1 MNMNKKTIITVLFAL
16 VALVGQGQEVKRV
29 AASPEDFMEHMAL
42 CGYEVYTY
50 DISSL
55 RDSVSGFTI
64 VIREYNQQGMIDIS
78 SLRDSVSGF
87 TIVIREYNQQG
98 MIDEKKLYGF
108 RTKTM
113 ISDFN
118 EQDQKSIY
126 EEKDGDD
133 MERGIYRLS
142 KTLSIG
148 FSPIQSDSIETI
160 TLRSSRCDASP
171 WKLTLKPIP
180 GAPQTIY
187 RYQKAP
193 YQPNS
198 FSLDTF
204 IPLVFYG
211 SFWWDEQA
219 KGWRFCG
226 ETELTEEKAKTS
238 DYFKY
243 CPHYYIIGA
252 VFHK

>member
-1 MNMNKKTIITVLFAL
+1 MNMNKQTIITAMLAL
-16 VALVGQGQEVKRV
+16 VAMAGQGQTIKRV
-29 AASPEDFMEHMAL
+29 EASLEDFMEHMAMY
-42 CGYEVYTY
+42 GYEVFTY
-50 DISSL
+50 
-55 RDSVSGFTI
+55 
-64 VIREYNQQGMIDIS
+64 DIS

-142 KTLSIG
+142 KSLSIG

-160 TLRSSRCDASP
+160 TLRSSRNDASP
-171 WKLTLKPIP
+171 WKLILKPIP
-180 GAPQTIY
+180 GAPQTVY

-193 YQPNS
+193 YQPTS

-211 SFWWDEQA
+211 SFWWDEQS

>member
-1 MNMNKKTIITVLFAL
+1 MNKKTIITILLAL
-16 VALVGQGQEVKRV
+16 VAMAGQGQTIKRV
-29 AASPEDFMEHMAL
+29 EASLEDFMEHMAMY
-42 CGYEVYTY
+42 GYEVFTY
-50 DISSL
+50 
-55 RDSVSGFTI
+55 
-64 VIREYNQQGMIDIS
+64 DIS

-142 KTLSIG
+142 KSLSIG

-160 TLRSSRCDASP
+160 TLRSSRNDASP
-171 WKLTLKPIP
+171 WELMLKPIP

-187 RYQKAP
+187 RYQRVP
-193 YQPNS
+193 YQPTS
-198 FSLDTF
+198 FSLATF

-226 ETELTEEKAKTS
+226 DTELTEEKAKTS
-238 DYFKY
+238 EYFKY

>member
-1 MNMNKKTIITVLFAL
+1 MEKEFIITILLTL
-16 VALVGQGQEVKRV
+16 VAVAGQGQELKIDDQGELKSDVRSGSQIKRV
-29 AASPEDFMEHMAL
+29 TASLEDFMEHMAMY
-42 CGYEVYTY
+42 GYDVYTY

-55 RDSVSGFTI
+55 RDSASGFTI
-64 VIREYNQQGMIDIS
+64 VIREYDQQK
-78 SLRDSVSGF
+78 
-87 TIVIREYNQQG
+87 

-142 KTLSIG
+142 KILSIG

-160 TLRSSRCDASP
+160 TLRSSRNDGSP
-171 WKLTLKPIP
+171 WKLKLKPIP
-180 GAPQTIY
+180 GAPQTVY
-187 RYQKAP
+187 RYQRVP
-193 YQPNS
+193 YQPTS

-211 SFWWDEQA
+211 SFWWDEQS

-226 ETELTEEKAKTS
+226 DTELTEEKAKTS
-238 DYFKY
+238 EYFKY

>member
-1 MNMNKKTIITVLFAL
+1 MKKKTIITTLLAL
-16 VALVGQGQEVKRV
+16 VWVTGQGQEIKRV
-29 AASPEDFMEHMAL
+29 TATPEDFMEHMAMY
-42 CGYEVYTY
+42 GYEVFTY

-55 RDSVSGFTI
+55 RDSASGFTI
-64 VIREYNQQGMIDIS
+64 VIREFDHQK
-78 SLRDSVSGF
+78 
-87 TIVIREYNQQG
+87 

-142 KTLSIG
+142 KTLAIG
-148 FSPIQSDSIETI
+148 FSPVLSDSIETI
-160 TLRSSRCDASP
+160 TLQSSRNDAAP
-171 WKLTLKPIP
+171 WKLTLKPITEASP
-180 GAPQTIY
+180 TVY
-187 RYQKAP
+187 RYQRVP
-193 YQPNS
+193 YQPTS
-198 FSLDTF
+198 FSIDTF

-219 KGWRFCG
+219 KGIRFCG
-226 ETELTEEKAKTS
+226 DTELTDEKSKTS
-238 DYFKY
+238 EYFKY
-243 CPHYYIIGA
+243 CPHYYIIGT

>member
-1 MNMNKKTIITVLFAL
+1 MNKRTIITALLAL
-16 VALVGQGQEVKRV
+16 VALAGQGQELKIDVRSGSQSQIKRV
-29 AASPEDFMEHMAL
+29 ATTSDDFMEHMAMY
-42 CGYEVYTY
+42 GYEVFTY

-64 VIREYNQQGMIDIS
+64 VIREFDHQK
-78 SLRDSVSGF
+78 
-87 TIVIREYNQQG
+87 

-113 ISDFN
+113 ISEFN

-142 KTLSIG
+142 KTLSVG
-148 FSPIQSDSIETI
+148 FSPVQSDSVETI
-160 TLRSSRCDASP
+160 TLRASRTDASP
-171 WKLTLKPIP
+171 WKLTLKPIA
-180 GAPQTIY
+180 GAPQTVY
-187 RYQKAP
+187 RYQNVP
-193 YQPNS
+193 YQPMTYA
-198 FSLDTF
+198 LDTF

-211 SFWWDEQA
+211 SFWWDKDA

-226 ETELTEEKAKTS
+226 DTELTEEKAKTS

-243 CPHYYIIGA
+243 CPNYYIIGA
-252 VFHK
+252 IFHN

>member
-1 MNMNKKTIITVLFAL
+1 MKKKTIITTLLAL
-16 VALVGQGQEVKRV
+16 VWVTGQGQEIKRV
-29 AASPEDFMEHMAL
+29 TATPEDFMEHMAMY
-42 CGYEVYTY
+42 GYEVFTY

-55 RDSVSGFTI
+55 RDSASGFTI
-64 VIREYNQQGMIDIS
+64 VIREFDHQK
-78 SLRDSVSGF
+78 
-87 TIVIREYNQQG
+87 

-142 KTLSIG
+142 KTLSVG

-160 TLRSSRCDASP
+160 TLRSSRNDASP

-180 GAPQTIY
+180 GAPQTVY

-193 YQPNS
+193 YQPTS

-219 KGWRFCG
+219 KGIRFCG
-226 ETELTEEKAKTS
+226 DTELTEEKAKTS
-238 DYFKY
+238 EYFKF
-243 CPHYYIIGA
+243 CPYYYIIGV

>member
-1 MNMNKKTIITVLFAL
+1 MNMNKQTIITILLALFA
-16 VALVGQGQEVKRV
+16 VAGQGQTIKRV
-29 AASPEDFMEHMAL
+29 TATPEDFMEHMAMY
-42 CGYEVYTY
+42 GYEVFTY
-50 DISSL
+50 
-55 RDSVSGFTI
+55 
-64 VIREYNQQGMIDIS
+64 DIS

-142 KTLSIG
+142 KSLSIG

-160 TLRSSRCDASP
+160 TLRSSRNDASP
-171 WKLTLKPIP
+171 WKLILKPIP
-180 GAPQTIY
+180 GAPQTVY

-193 YQPNS
+193 YQPTS

-211 SFWWDEQA
+211 SFWWDEQS
-219 KGWRFCG
+219 KGWRYWR
-226 ETELTEEKAKTS
+226 S
-238 DYFKY
+238 I
-243 CPHYYIIGA
+243 P
-252 VFHK
+252 

>member
-1 MNMNKKTIITVLFAL
+1 MNKQTIITAMLAL
-16 VALVGQGQEVKRV
+16 VAMAGQGQTIKRV
-29 AASPEDFMEHMAL
+29 EASLEDFMEHMAMY
-42 CGYEVYTY
+42 GYEVFTY
-50 DISSL
+50 
-55 RDSVSGFTI
+55 
-64 VIREYNQQGMIDIS
+64 DIS

-142 KTLSIG
+142 KSLSIG

-160 TLRSSRCDASP
+160 TLRSSRNDASP
-171 WKLTLKPIP
+171 WKLMLKPIP

-193 YQPNS
+193 YQPTS

>member
-1 MNMNKKTIITVLFAL
+1 MNVNKKTIITILLAL
-16 VALVGQGQEVKRV
+16 VAMAGHGQELKIDDQGELEIDVRSGSQSQIKRV
-29 AASPEDFMEHMAL
+29 SASLEDFMEHMAMY
-42 CGYEVYTY
+42 GYDVYTY

-55 RDSVSGFTI
+55 RDSASGFTI
-64 VIREYNQQGMIDIS
+64 VIREYDQQK
-78 SLRDSVSGF
+78 
-87 TIVIREYNQQG
+87 

-118 EQDQKSIY
+118 KQDQKNIY

-160 TLRSSRCDASP
+160 TLRSSRNDAAP
-171 WKLTLKPIP
+171 WKLTLKPITEASP
-180 GAPQTIY
+180 TVY
-187 RYQKAP
+187 RYQRVP
-193 YQPNS
+193 YQPTS

-211 SFWWDEQA
+211 SFWWDEQS
-219 KGWRFCG
+219 KGIRFCG
-226 ETELTEEKAKTS
+226 DTELTEEKAKTS
-238 DYFKY
+238 EYFEF

>member
-1 MNMNKKTIITVLFAL
+1 MNKKSIITAMLAL
-16 VALVGQGQEVKRV
+16 VAMAGQGQTIKRV
-29 AASPEDFMEHMAL
+29 EASLEDFMEHMAMY
-42 CGYEVYTY
+42 GYEVFTY

-55 RDSVSGFTI
+55 RDSASGFTI
-64 VIREYNQQGMIDIS
+64 VIREYDH
-78 SLRDSVSGF
+78 R
-87 TIVIREYNQQG
+87 G

-148 FSPIQSDSIETI
+148 FSPVQSDSIETI

-171 WKLTLKPIP
+171 WKLMLKPIP

-193 YQPNS
+193 YQPTS

-211 SFWWDEQA
+211 SFWWDEQS

-238 DYFKY
+238 GYFKY

>member
-1 MNMNKKTIITVLFAL
+1 MNKQTIITAMLAL
-16 VALVGQGQEVKRV
+16 VAMAGQGQTIKRV
-29 AASPEDFMEHMAL
+29 EASLEDFMEHMAMY
-42 CGYEVYTY
+42 GYEVFTY
-50 DISSL
+50 
-55 RDSVSGFTI
+55 
-64 VIREYNQQGMIDIS
+64 DIS

-142 KTLSIG
+142 KSLSIG

-160 TLRSSRCDASP
+160 TLRSSRNDASP
-171 WKLTLKPIP
+171 WKLILKPIP
-180 GAPQTIY
+180 GAPQTVY

-193 YQPNS
+193 YQPTS

-243 CPHYYIIGA
+243 CPHYYIIGV

>member
-1 MNMNKKTIITVLFAL
+1 MNKKTIISILLALFA
-16 VALVGQGQEVKRV
+16 VAGQGQELKIDGQRESQIKRV
-29 AASPEDFMEHMAL
+29 TATPEDFMEHMAMY
-42 CGYEVYTY
+42 GYEVFTY

-55 RDSVSGFTI
+55 RDSASGFTI
-64 VIREYNQQGMIDIS
+64 VIREYDHQ
-78 SLRDSVSGF
+78 
-87 TIVIREYNQQG
+87 E

-142 KTLSIG
+142 KSLSVG
-148 FSPIQSDSIETI
+148 FSPVQSDSIETI
-160 TLRSSRCDASP
+160 TLRASRTDASP
-171 WKLTLKPIP
+171 WKLTLKPIA
-180 GAPQTIY
+180 GAPQTVY
-187 RYQKAP
+187 RYQKVP
-193 YQPNS
+193 YKPTTYAI
-198 FSLDTF
+198 DTF

-211 SFWWDEQA
+211 SFWWDEEA

-226 ETELTEEKAKTS
+226 DTELTEEKAKIS
-238 DYFKY
+238 EYFKY
-243 CPHYYIIGA
+243 SPHYYIIGA
-252 VFHK
+252 IFHK

>member
-1 MNMNKKTIITVLFAL
+1 MNMNKQTVITILFAL
-16 VALVGQGQEVKRV
+16 VAVAGQGQEIKKV
-29 AASPEDFMEHMAL
+29 AATPEDFMEHMAL

-50 DISSL
+50 
-55 RDSVSGFTI
+55 
-64 VIREYNQQGMIDIS
+64 DIS

-148 FSPIQSDSIETI
+148 FSPVQLDSIENV
-160 TLRSSRCDASP
+160 TLRTSRIQSMTLP
-171 WKLTLKPIP
+171 LTQKPIP
-180 GAPQTIY
+180 GISKPTYQY
-187 RYQKAP
+187 RAVP
-193 YQPNS
+193 YQPSAFCLN
-198 FSLDTF
+198 TF
-204 IPLVFYG
+204 IPLVLYC
-211 SFWWDEQA
+211 SYWWDN
-219 KGWRFCG
+219 GVYRCCG
-226 ETELTEEKAKTS
+226 DAEMTEEKEKDS
-238 DYFKY
+238 NFFKY

-252 VFHK
+252 IFHK

>member
-1 MNMNKKTIITVLFAL
+1 MNKQSIITTLLAL
-16 VALVGQGQEVKRV
+16 VAMAGQGQELKIDDQGELEIDVRSGSQSQIKRV
-29 AASPEDFMEHMAL
+29 SASLEDFMEHMAMY
-42 CGYEVYTY
+42 GYDVYTY

-55 RDSVSGFTI
+55 RDSASGFTI
-64 VIREYNQQGMIDIS
+64 VIREYDQQK
-78 SLRDSVSGF
+78 
-87 TIVIREYNQQG
+87 

-118 EQDQKSIY
+118 EQDQKNIY

-142 KTLSIG
+142 KILSIG

-160 TLRSSRCDASP
+160 TLRSSRNDAAP
-171 WKLTLKPIP
+171 WKLMLKPIP

-187 RYQKAP
+187 RYQRVP
-193 YQPNS
+193 YQPTS

-211 SFWWDEQA
+211 SFWWDEQS

-226 ETELTEEKAKTS
+226 AFLWRHRTDRGESQDQRILRILPTLLYHWRS
-238 DYFKY
+238 I
-243 CPHYYIIGA
+243 P
-252 VFHK
+252 

>member
-1 MNMNKKTIITVLFAL
+1 MNMNKQTIITILLVL
-16 VALVGQGQEVKRV
+16 VAMAGQAQPIKRV
-29 AASPEDFMEHMAL
+29 TATPEDFMEHMAL

-50 DISSL
+50 
-55 RDSVSGFTI
+55 
-64 VIREYNQQGMIDIS
+64 DIS

-133 MERGIYRLS
+133 MERGIYRLA
-142 KTLSIG
+142 KTLAVG
-148 FSPIQSDSIETI
+148 FSPVQSDSIETI
-160 TLRSSRCDASP
+160 TLRSSRNDASP
-171 WKLTLKPIP
+171 WKLILKPIP
-180 GAPQTIY
+180 GAPQTVY

-193 YQPNS
+193 YQPTS

-211 SFWWDEQA
+211 SFWWDEQS

>member
-1 MNMNKKTIITVLFAL
+1 MNKQTIITAMLAL
-16 VALVGQGQEVKRV
+16 VAMAGQGQTIKRV
-29 AASPEDFMEHMAL
+29 EASLEDFMEHMAMY
-42 CGYEVYTY
+42 GYEVFTY
-50 DISSL
+50 
-55 RDSVSGFTI
+55 
-64 VIREYNQQGMIDIS
+64 DIS

-142 KTLSIG
+142 KSLSIG

-160 TLRSSRCDASP
+160 TLRSSRNDASP

-193 YQPNS
+193 YQPTS

-211 SFWWDEQA
+211 SFWWDEQS